1 MKKPMIGVYP
11 SLALSENIPT
21 LMVDHHFPDSHG
33 YKMAGVNMLNHP
45 FSDRQKDHHNLQK
58 HLVNMPFYPP

>member
-21 LMVDHHFPDSHG
+21 LMVDHHFPDSNG
-33 YKMAGVNMLNHP
+33 YQMAIKWRG
-45 FSDRQKDHHNLQK
+45 
-58 HLVNMPFYPP
+58 